1 MNKQTKK
8 FTLATISILTLLGSS
23 FFFITNHAFTS
34 EHALTDSV
42 SSESVNNSTTTIH
55 PPENF
60 QSLYNMETIKLL
72 REMLL

>member
-23 FFFITNHAFTS
+23 FFITNHAFTS

-60 QSLYNMETIKLL
+60 QSLYNMEAIKLL